1 MSKTGWAN
9 AVGSIGQGLLVFGAN
24 REKLNYEKERDANML
39 ELEREQMVALEKH
52 QGLLIEQGNEG
63 LKIQG
68 NLAKSSIAVD
78 KQSIKTAVEQAA
90 SLKQSSELEL
100 GEFRQKKQE
109 FENAQRLSGME
120 KTTLEDGTSS
130 YVFSEALFAETQ
142 NERDSARLAGSSV
155 AAAVQGI
162 QENTNSMIEARN
174 DNPTDPQYMKDV
186 KNDDG
191 TTTKVPMT
199 DSDLR
204 VKANQQ
210 YQQSLQ
216 STQTL
221 QATAAIKGLDNQI
234 SAINKQRQSLIE
246 DMLVDNKEKDLNG
259 KTDKQRRIEKL
270 DDALNTLEQT
280 RMGWTSVLSAGPQAP
295 SRFNSNSTNFAPP
308 PDPNNTGA
316 GTTGVEEM
324 RNMIGNGEI
333 SE

>member
-9 AVGSIGQGLLVFGAN
+9 ALGSIGQGLLVFGAN
-24 REKLNYEKERDANML
+24 REKLNYERDRDANLL

-63 LKIQG
+63 LKIEG
-68 NLAKSSIAVD
+68 DLAKSSIAVD
-78 KQSIKTAVEQAA
+78 TRSIETSVQQAE
-90 SLKQSSELEL
+90 SLRQSSELEL
-100 GEFRQKKQE
+100 GEFNQKKQE
-109 FENAQRLSGME
+109 FENAQRLLGME

-130 YVFSEALFAETQ
+130 YAYSEDLFAETQ

-234 SAINKQRQSLIE
+234 SAVNKQRQSLI
-246 DMLVDNKEKDLNG
+246 DDVIVDDKERDLNG
-259 KTDKQRRIEKL
+259 KTDKERRLEKL
-270 DDALNTLEQT
+270 DAALNTLEQT
-280 RMGWTSVLSAGPQAP
+280 RMGWTSMLSAGPQAP
-295 SRFNSNSTNFAPP
+295 SRYNSNSTNFAPP

-316 GTTGVEEM
+316 GTTGVEDM
-324 RNMIGNGEI
+324 RKMIDSGEI
-333 SE
+333 TE